1 MLQGCHLQK
10 ASNYRILH
18 SPKSE
23 YRLPPSTR
31 SQLKFLSL
39 TPIFPALSD
48 NLYGLELENHTLVHD
63 SSCGAAAASGKE
75 TCVRKGA
82 WIAGGTGGREN
93 WTERGP
99 DSAHNLCHKHSTTG
113 RARPPTTIVRRNSSY
128 VRSGPPTTYAWL
140 YFENTNILIILWT
153 MLGPEHKLVC
163 GRTPLFLHTAKNV
176 QGKHTHGD
184 QILARKL
191 ENGRQIKCNQT
202 WDQNIDLTQVFW
214 SDCKSKLSSKMQSEH
229 RFVH

>member
-39 TPIFPALSD
+39 TPISPALSD

-63 SSCGAAAASGKE
+63 SSCGAAAAGGKE
-75 TCVRKGA
+75 TCVCKGA

-140 YFENTNILIILWT
+140 YFENTNILIMLWT
-153 MLGPEHKLVC
+153 TKDPGHKLVC
-163 GRTPLFLHTAKNV
+163 GRTPLFLDTTSNASLMFRTN
-176 QGKHTHGD
+176 
-184 QILARKL
+184 ILASL
-191 ENGRQIKCNQT
+191 VI
-202 WDQNIDLTQVFW
+202 
-214 SDCKSKLSSKMQSEH
+214 SSKITNSNRDSTWWPSTCKETWE
-229 RFVH
+229 RKTN

>member
-39 TPIFPALSD
+39 TPISPALSD

-63 SSCGAAAASGKE
+63 SSCGAAAAGGKE
-75 TCVRKGA
+75 TCVHKGA

-99 DSAHNLCHKHSTTG
+99 DCAHNLCHKHSTIPEG
-113 RARPPTTIVRRNSSY
+113 LDRPPRLWDAIAAMFVVDR
-128 VRSGPPTTYAWL
+128 PPHTLDYILRTLTY
-140 YFENTNILIILWT
+140 
-153 MLGPEHKLVC
+153 
-163 GRTPLFLHTAKNV
+163 
-176 QGKHTHGD
+176 
-184 QILARKL
+184 
-191 ENGRQIKCNQT
+191 
-202 WDQNIDLTQVFW
+202 
-214 SDCKSKLSSKMQSEH
+214 
-229 RFVH
+229 